1 MTELEHCPQ
10 CGVLSPPERYERS
23 AGFRRF
29 RVKCPHHSVTG
40 RTQESTDM
48 AWNRLMERE
57 QRRCMDTLARKQTM
71 RERKEARMWRP
82 VAIEPLP
89 CPICGNLPYIRHTS
103 DAVWSVSFDERNLH
117 CHCRTCRYDTSSA
130 PSRSKAIEKW
140 NEYVRENSREAKV

>member
-23 AGFRRF
+23 AGFHRF

-40 RTQESTDM
+40 RTQESTEM

-57 QRRCMDTLARKQTM
+57 QRRCLNELAK
-71 RERKEARMWRP
+71 KEARTWRP
-82 VAIEPLP
+82 VVIEPLP
-89 CPICGNLPYIRHTS
+89 CPICGNLPDIRYTS
-103 DAVWSVSFDERNLH
+103 DAVWSLFFDEHNLH
-117 CHCRTCRYDTSSA
+117 CHCRTCHYDTSSA
-130 PSRSKAIEKW
+130 PSRSTAIGKW